1 MTGMSINE
9 GQKAEEPIDST
20 TDNLLIE
27 RIANLE
33 YGQQFISRSVIE
45 TLASF
50 VRLTAPVISKSPLI
64 RIGEN
69 HDGGY
74 VVSDAFEN
82 KKAVSL
88 GVGYE
93 VSADLDL
100 LERGFSIIAADGTVP
115 NPFPEEPRYIFIA
128 KNIGYSQNSMVTTK
142 LVDILN
148 NFGAKNNID
157 LLLIDVEGHEYS
169 ILENELSIA
178 STARQIV
185 IEFHGLELLGDAEF
199 SNRIIRIISEIRIT
213 HSPIHIHANNAG
225 GGINLGGAI
234 WPTIVEVTFALN
246 DLCQSKRNFGP
257 FPTSLDFPNLNSR
270 PDMDLTPFYGKSPN
284 FAQLTK
290 TILGI

>member
-1 MTGMSINE
+1 MTEMSVNE
-9 GQKAEEPIDST
+9 GQEVVEPIESKT
-20 TDNLLIE
+20 NNLLSE

-33 YGQQFISRSVIE
+33 YGQHFISRNVIE
-45 TLASF
+45 TLVSF
-50 VRLTAPVISKSPLI
+50 VRLTSPVMSKSPLI
-64 RIGEN
+64 RIGGK

-115 NPFPEEPRYIFIA
+115 NPFPYEQRYTFIP
-128 KNIGYSQNSMVTTK
+128 KNIGYNRNSMEITN
-142 LVDILN
+142 LADILT
-148 NFGAKNNID
+148 NFGTKRDIE

-178 STARQIV
+178 SNARQIV
-185 IEFHGLELLGDAEF
+185 IEFHGLELLGDADF
-199 SNRIIRIISEIRIT
+199 SNRIIRLISELRIT

-234 WPTIVEVTFALN
+234 WPTIVEVTFAQN
-246 DLCQSKRNFGP
+246 DLCESVRNFGP
-257 FPTSLDFPNLNSR
+257 FPASLDFPNINSR
-270 PDMDLTPFYGKSPN
+270 PDMDLIPFYGKNPN
-284 FAQLTK
+284 FGQLTK
-290 TILGI
+290 AILGI